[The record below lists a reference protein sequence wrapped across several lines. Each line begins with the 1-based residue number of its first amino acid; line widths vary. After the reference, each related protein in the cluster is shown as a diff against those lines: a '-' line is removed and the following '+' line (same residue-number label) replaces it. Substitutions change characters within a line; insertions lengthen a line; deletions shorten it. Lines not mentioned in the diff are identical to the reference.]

1 MSAVHARSLYSP
13 RFGKPNELN
22 LSVVIP
28 AERSE
33 SRNPGDQKMPRQPL
47 GSGFRRQRSLSAC
60 VAARERAGCG
70 KDPHRTGGQ

>member
-1 MSAVHARSLYSP
+1 MSAVHAWGLNSP
-13 RFGKPNELN
+13 RFNNPNELN

-47 GSGFRRQRSLSAC
+47 GSGLRRQRSLSAC
-60 VAARERAGCG
+60 GAARERAGCG
-70 KDPHRTGGQ
+70 KEPHQTGGR